1 MKSQYILPLLL
12 ITSLVSHVL
21 TGQKQLLIDKVIA
34 KVGSETILLSD
45 VEAQYSYAL
54 EQQGIE
60 GSPEVK
66 CQILEAIMGQKLIVH
81 QARLDSVIVSD
92 DEINS
97 QLDYRVNGVLRQMN
111 NDEAFFEEY
120 YGMTVDKMRSNLR
133 EDLEQQLLAE
143 RMQAQLMQTV
153 NITPNEVQ
161 QFFDQIPTDSLPYL
175 SSEVEFAEIVVQP
188 EVNKT
193 EKAKALNTSEEL
205 FQRIEAGEPFDE
217 LAKEYSD
224 DPGSGMNGGNL
235 GFAPRGTFVQEFEE
249 AAYNLDVNEVSEPV
263 ETMFGYHLIKMLE
276 KKGTK
281 INLQHILIAPKVTD
295 ADIEVA
301 KSKLDSIKTLIM
313 DEKLSFGDAAKKF
326 SSEDIPSYHNNGRV
340 QNPATGK
347 TFFKTAE
354 LPTEVYF
361 AIEEMSVGEVSSV
374 LEYPLPNGDV
384 VYRIIQLQS
393 KTKPHKANLKEDYS
407 KISDLAKQSKKNE
420 YFLNWVNTKLKE
432 TYIEVD
438 ERMEG
443 CPNIAELTN

>member
-1 MKSQYILPLLL
+1 MKSKYILPFLIVLLVTQL
-12 ITSLVSHVL
+12 SV
-21 TGQKQLLIDKVIA
+21 GQNQLLIDKVVA

-54 EQQGIE
+54 EQQGLEANDEI
-60 GSPEVK
+60 K

-81 QARLDSVIVSD
+81 QARLDSIEVSNE
-92 DEINS
+92 EINA
-97 QLDYRVNGVLRQMN
+97 QLDYRINGVLRQMN
-111 NDEAFFEEY
+111 NDEEFFEEY
-120 YGMTVDKMRSNLR
+120 YGMTVDKMRANLR

-143 RMQAQLMQTV
+143 RMQSQLMQTV

-175 SSEVEFAEIVVQP
+175 SSEVEFAEIVIEP
-188 EVNKT
+188 LVNDV
-193 EKAKALNTSEEL
+193 EQAKALEACQEL
-205 FQRIEAGEPFDE
+205 FNKIQNGESFEE
-217 LAKEYSD
+217 LAKKHSD
-224 DPGSGMNGGNL
+224 DPGSGANGGNL

-263 ETMFGYHLIKMLE
+263 ETEFGYHLIKMLE

-281 INLQHILIAPKVTD
+281 INLQHILISPDVTD
-295 ADIEVA
+295 NDIDLA
-301 KSKLDSIKTLIM
+301 KNKLDSIRMLISE
-313 DEKLSFGDAAKKF
+313 EKISFGDAVKKF
-326 SSEDIPSYHNNGRV
+326 SKEEVPSYHNNGRV
-340 QNPATGK
+340 QNPSTGK

-361 AIEEMSVGEVSSV
+361 AIEDMDVGDVSPV
-374 LEYPLPNGDV
+374 LEYPLPNGDI

-407 KISDLAKQSKKNE
+407 KIQELAKQSKKNE
-420 YFLNWVNTKLKE
+420 YFLNWVDLKLRE

-438 ERMEG
+438 ERMQG
-443 CPNIAELTN
+443 CPNIAELTK

>member
-1 MKSQYILPLLL
+1 MKLQYLLTLL
-12 ITSLVSHVL
+12 IIAAVSSQVL
-21 TGQKQLLIDKVIA
+21 IGQEQLLIDKVVA

-60 GSPEVK
+60 GSPEIK

-97 QLDYRVNGVLRQMN
+97 QLDYRINGVLRQMN

-120 YGMTVDKMRSNLR
+120 YGMTVDKMRANLR

-161 QFFDQIPTDSLPYL
+161 QFYDQIPTDSLPYL
-175 SSEVEFAEIVVQP
+175 SSEVEFAEIVIQP
-188 EVNKT
+188 EVNDV
-193 EKAKALNTSEEL
+193 EKGNALKTSEEL
-205 FQRIEAGEPFDE
+205 YTRIQDGESFEE
-217 LAKEYSD
+217 LAKKYSD

-281 INLQHILIAPKVTD
+281 INLQHILIAPEITD
-295 ADIEVA
+295 ADIDLA
-301 KSKLDSIKTLIM
+301 KSKLDSIKTLIT
-313 DEKLSFGDAAKKF
+313 EGKISFGDAVKKF
-326 SSEDIPSYHNNGRV
+326 SNEDVPSYHNNGRV

-361 AIEEMSVGEVSSV
+361 AIEEMSIDEVSTV

-407 KISDLAKQSKKNE
+407 KIQDLAKQSKKND

-438 ERMEG
+438 DRMQG